1 MLLTMIEVVCCENTK
16 CKEFGR
22 IAPNPHRLKS
32 YYCPVCGKVSAMRI
46 VDANL
51 ADSPDRFRAHVLE
64 RVQPAQSESPV
75 SAHPHDLA
83 AF

>member
-1 MLLTMIEVVCCENTK
+1 MLLTMIQVVCCENTK

-32 YYCPVCGKVSAMRI
+32 YYCPVCGRVSAMRI

-51 ADSPDRFRAHVLE
+51 ADSPERFRDYVLE
-64 RVQPAQSESPV
+64 RVQPTQAERPIPV
-75 SAHPHDLA
+75 SRHDMA
-83 AF
+83 TF